1 MVTPVTAGM
10 GNYKIGEA
18 MERALLVIDMQNDY
32 FPGGKMELAGIEEA
46 AEIVSQLMTMFR
58 KRKLPILHIQHK
70 AIKPGATFF
79 LPDSEGVKIHRSVT
93 PQMGE
98 PVIKKHFPNSFR
110 DTTLL
115 AELQRRGVLEI
126 VVCGAM
132 SHMCVDTTVRAGF
145 DLGLSCIVVADGCAT
160 RNLTYGEQTIEA
172 AQVQGAFMASLG
184 VVFAKVTEKAGLA
197 AIIDPVP

>member
-1 MVTPVTAGM
+1 
-10 GNYKIGEA
+10 

-32 FPGGKMELAGIEEA
+32 FPGGKMELVGIEEA
-46 AEIVSQLMTMFR
+46 AKIVDQLLTIFR
-58 KRKLPILHIQHK
+58 DRKLPILHIQHI
-70 AIKPGATFF
+70 ATKPGATFF

-98 PVIKKHFPNSFR
+98 PVIKKYFPNSFR

-115 AELQRRGVLEI
+115 SELQTRGVQEI

-145 DLGLSCIVVADGCAT
+145 DLGLSCVVVADGCAT
-160 RNLTYGEQTIEA
+160 RNLIYGEQIIEA
-172 AQVQGAFMASLG
+172 DQVQGAFMASLG
-184 VVFAKVTEKAGLA
+184 AVFAKVTEMAGLA
-197 AIIDPVP
+197 ALIDPVP